1 MHNTILY
8 MCVSV
13 CNLLSVSPCCEVRWT
28 LAGGDVCAVLGT
40 CHNTATM
47 LSVVRPQ
54 LYKLCTVCRAV
65 ELLQQH
71 PVCVQWTVTTSCLCA
86 VDCDS
91 SLSVCGGP
99 VTATCLYAVDCDS
112 NLSVQWTVTASYV
125 QWTVTATCLC
135 AVDCDSNLST
145 CSGL

>member
-1 MHNTILY
+1 

-91 SLSVCGGP
+91 SLSVCRGP

-112 NLSVQWTVTASYV
+112 I
-125 QWTVTATCLC
+125 LC
-135 AVDCDSNLST
+135 AVDCDSNLCVCAEVAVNSVAGHIPVFS
-145 CSGL
+145 CDQRQLP